1 MKTIVRLF
9 SILLLLTLL
18 IGMTPTGVRAEV
30 PPPPL
35 KCPDFVLTSTHG
47 IDGTR
52 LGLSQELPI
61 IVEVYLYGK
70 PLMTYSLKFKEYYM
84 KTLLRGDYTFKVYSV
99 ELQQYI
105 ETMQVEMTV
114 PGCSKLGL
122 HFRLIDGVPSTNVIL
137 KDLYPR

>member
-1 MKTIVRLF
+1 MKTIARIF
-9 SILLLLTLL
+9 SILLLLTLVFGL
-18 IGMTPTGVRAEV
+18 SPTGVRAEV
-30 PPPPL
+30 PPPPQ

-52 LGLSQELPI
+52 LGLSKDLPI
-61 IVEVYLYGK
+61 IVEVYLRGK
-70 PLMTYSLKFKEYYM
+70 PLMTYSLKFKENFM
-84 KTLLRGDYTFKVYSV
+84 QTVWRGDYTFKVWSV

-105 ETMQVEMTV
+105 ETMQVDMTV

-122 HFRLIDGVPSTNVIL
+122 HFRLIDGVPGTNVIL